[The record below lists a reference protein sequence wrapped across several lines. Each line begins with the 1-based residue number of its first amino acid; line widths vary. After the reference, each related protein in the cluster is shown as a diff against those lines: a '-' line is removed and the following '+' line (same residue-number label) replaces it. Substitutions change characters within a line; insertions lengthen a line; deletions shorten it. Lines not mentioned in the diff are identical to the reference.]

1 MGGRGAGGRSGHRLC
16 SDFPVTTQDFINSH
30 SCVAPGLAAGRKD
43 GTDSPECQGQGARAM
58 HGRPERG
65 ANWDGQWCS
74 WWCGRADGLA
84 TMSPRHRSHWLQV
97 HTAPGLTLPPPQGP
111 SYLSGH
117 FSSGESA
124 PWDTFVCEPLLL
136 TPPASCSHR

>member
-1 MGGRGAGGRSGHRLC
+1 
-16 SDFPVTTQDFINSH
+16 
-30 SCVAPGLAAGRKD
+30 
-43 GTDSPECQGQGARAM
+43 M

-97 HTAPGLTLPPPQGP
+97 HTAPGLTLPPTK
-111 SYLSGH
+111 
-117 FSSGESA
+117 A
-124 PWDTFVCEPLLL
+124 LL
-136 TPPASCSHR
+136 TSQAIFLLGSPHPGTLLSVSRSS